1 MSGSR
6 MLSISMLPGQAE
18 PFPVTADREHLE
30 SFICTNKKWTE
41 IVAAAVDRCD
51 SFGLFMFYGYLD
63 IYGYSNI
70 GEFKIWDLE

>member
-1 MSGSR
+1 MS
-6 MLSISMLPGQAE
+6 PGQVE

-41 IVAAAVDRCD
+41 IIAAAVDCCD